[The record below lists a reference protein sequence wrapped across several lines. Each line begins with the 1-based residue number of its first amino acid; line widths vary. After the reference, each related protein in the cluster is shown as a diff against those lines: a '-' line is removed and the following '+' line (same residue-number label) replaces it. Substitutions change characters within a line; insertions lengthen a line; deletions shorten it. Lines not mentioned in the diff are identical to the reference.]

1 MRTTI
6 QKLSNLVDKLRE
18 KNQALTDVQI
28 VSKALASLPEEM
40 RIIRSTWSSVP
51 VNQRT
56 LDHLLQRLITKE
68 SVLTSYK
75 KVTKTKT

>member
-56 LDHLLQRLITKE
+56 LDHLLQRLITEE